1 MMMVLITYKLRK
13 TVKPSLSDLVVREL
27 AHSWLNIG
35 AAAISLSRSSRTP
48 ADAAIVSGNHVSG
61 AKVTG

>member
-35 AAAISLSRSSRTP
+35 AAAISLSRAFAHAPLMPRS
-48 ADAAIVSGNHVSG
+48 
-61 AKVTG
+61 